1 MIDIQSNDTYRK
13 IHFAVM
19 AIEAS
24 AKKANISGK
33 EMYERLKRQ
42 DLIHQRLFRYYDQL
56 HTQSLQWVVDDT
68 LEALENWEKEAVK

>member
-68 LEALENWEKEAVK
+68 LETLENWEKEVVK

>member
-1 MIDIQSNDTYRK
+1 MVDIQSNDTYRK

-33 EMYERLKRQ
+33 EMYERLKHQ
-42 DLIHQRLFRYYDQL
+42 NLIHQRLFRYYDQL
-56 HTQSLQWVVDDT
+56 HTQSLQWVVYDT
-68 LEALENWEKEAVK
+68 LEALENWEKEAIK